1 VVILAKTVR
10 IETRRRGIIG
20 KLFSLIF
27 WLFNGLMVLWLFLA
41 IKSTAELGA
50 TMTTDAEQAG
60 AAIGATLGFGMVLSI
75 WAMGAIIFGLLS
87 YMTRGSKVIT
97 ETVVE

>member
-1 VVILAKTVR
+1 MAKTIR
-10 IETRRRGIIG
+10 IETRKRGFMG

-27 WLFNGLMVLWLFLA
+27 WVFNGLMFLWLFFA
-41 IKSTAELGA
+41 IKGTAELGA
-50 TMTTDAEQAG
+50 TMATDAEQAG
-60 AAIGATLGFGMVLSI
+60 AAIGATLGFGMLLSI
-75 WAMGAIIFGLLS
+75 WVMGAIIFGLLS